1 VLHRD
6 RIVKL
11 LSLIIS
17 IKKLGRLHERVN
29 SNSCRNS
36 LKHREASGGTRPVAQ
51 ALGAGASAHCLQ
63 LFKSAIRPKAE
74 I

>member
-17 IKKLGRLHERVN
+17 TKNRYMKERFENQILSPVEIAMN
-29 SNSCRNS
+29 SPG
-36 LKHREASGGTRPVAQ
+36 K
-51 ALGAGASAHCLQ
+51 
-63 LFKSAIRPKAE
+63 
-74 I
+74 